1 MGFSVL
7 TLSIAMW
14 AGQALR
20 HLSGML
26 RPKYL
31 LGMCGRCQEEEEQC
45 SEAAGKPHCQSPT
58 HLLSENKEIQQQGSA
73 SELSQCEDSFEKV
86 VTGEVITAS
95 HEIIAEES
103 TSAPLRSTVMFAHQ
117 SHSELLNELPLLAAT
132 QVSDPTTLVRPE

>member
-14 AGQALR
+14 VGQALR
-20 HLSGML
+20 HLSGTL

-45 SEAAGKPHCQSPT
+45 YEAAGNPHQSQT
-58 HLLSENKEIQQQGSA
+58 HLLSENKDIQQQGSA
-73 SELSQCEDSFEKV
+73 KELSQCEDSFEKV
-86 VTGEVITAS
+86 VTGEVVTAS

-103 TSAPLRSTVMFAHQ
+103 ASAPLRSTAMFAHQ